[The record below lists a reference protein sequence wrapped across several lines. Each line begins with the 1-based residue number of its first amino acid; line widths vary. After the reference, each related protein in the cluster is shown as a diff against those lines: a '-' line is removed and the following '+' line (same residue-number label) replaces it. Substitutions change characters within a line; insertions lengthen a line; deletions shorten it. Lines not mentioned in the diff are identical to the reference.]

1 MQVEGAAAAP
11 RVAIYNR
18 PKIRAVFY
26 QLVVLAALL
35 WLGFEIAL
43 NAKANLDAQKITS
56 GFGFLDNTAGFGLN
70 QPLLAYNEAD
80 PYPPP
85 VFLGLLHT
93 PPVPPLRTL
102 SPTTPR

>member
-43 NAKANLDAQKITS
+43 NAKANLDARKITT
-56 GFGFLDNTAGFGLN
+56 GFGFLDKTRGVGHTTSAVSVQQTGTPSPLCLCAAFTN
-70 QPLLAYNEAD
+70 LLA
-80 PYPPP
+80 PP
-85 VFLGLLHT
+85 
-93 PPVPPLRTL
+93 
-102 SPTTPR
+102 SAYW